1 MTPTPR
7 MAFITVVATLAY
19 LGLAILG
26 WGSFAAFFSHPPL
39 IALVIV
45 GFVLTGVALFS
56 GGNLSPGERE
66 DRGNRWVLAAF
77 GVIGILLA
85 YLPAYTDRKDFW
97 TLDGDA
103 IRWLGVVLSAA
114 GGALRI
120 WPVFVLG
127 HRFSGLVAIQ
137 PGHTLVTRGVYGV
150 IRHPSYL
157 GLLVNSLGWALA
169 FRSMVGVLLTAL
181 TIPPLIA
188 RIHAEERLLR
198 TQFGEQYDAYRSGPH
213 PAARETADPPGLV
226 HTGQQERYDGQY
238 DAYADYEGRDAYQD
252 RYGDDGTTPPAGKP
266 SKPRRTRKN
275 PGGKR
280 RLLIAGTAVVIAG
293 ILAAAGYVF
302 VLKPKPSTV
311 TPTSAAPLPSP
322 GTGSAA
328 TAACVK
334 QFGQY
339 CHIELRTD
347 DPAPLTLAELFPPAF
362 VNETDH
368 VSFTRAGTK
377 LDTTCSKAVIGQDL
391 TSALQDGKCTQVL
404 RASYFSGDGKM
415 MGTIGVA
422 NLSTTNEAHHAGK
435 LVGNSDFVDPLSTTT
450 GVTSKLGKGTG
461 IVEAEYKGH
470 YLIMI
475 WAEFTST
482 NAPANNTQDQQ
493 LQQFGADLIAG
504 TANISLSQ
512 RMLNGHPPT
521 AAS

>member
-66 DRGNRWVLAAF
+66 DRANRWVLAAF

-114 GGALRI
+114 GGAGRI

-157 GLLVNSLGWALA
+157 GLIVNSLGWALA

-198 TQFGEQYDAYRSGPH
+198 TQFGEQYDAYRS
-213 PAARETADPPGLV
+213 RTSRLIPGI
-226 HTGQQERYDGQY
+226 Y
-238 DAYADYEGRDAYQD
+238 
-252 RYGDDGTTPPAGKP
+252 
-266 SKPRRTRKN
+266 
-275 PGGKR
+275 
-280 RLLIAGTAVVIAG
+280 
-293 ILAAAGYVF
+293 
-302 VLKPKPSTV
+302 
-311 TPTSAAPLPSP
+311 
-322 GTGSAA
+322 
-328 TAACVK
+328 
-334 QFGQY
+334 
-339 CHIELRTD
+339 
-347 DPAPLTLAELFPPAF
+347 
-362 VNETDH
+362 
-368 VSFTRAGTK
+368 
-377 LDTTCSKAVIGQDL
+377 
-391 TSALQDGKCTQVL
+391 
-404 RASYFSGDGKM
+404 
-415 MGTIGVA
+415 
-422 NLSTTNEAHHAGK
+422 
-435 LVGNSDFVDPLSTTT
+435 
-450 GVTSKLGKGTG
+450 
-461 IVEAEYKGH
+461 
-470 YLIMI
+470 
-475 WAEFTST
+475 
-482 NAPANNTQDQQ
+482 
-493 LQQFGADLIAG
+493 
-504 TANISLSQ
+504 
-512 RMLNGHPPT
+512 
-521 AAS
+521 